1 MNPHPAVPGPRGDR
15 RRPEGPTE
23 ALTSEPPPAGG
34 PAAGLRLPILSSASA
49 TLPANAPSPEPAP
62 RLPLH
67 RRLPR
72 VNATTDA
79 FRRRHFPEASLAE
92 WNDWRWQSRHR
103 ITKLAQLER
112 MLALSDDERAALVQG
127 ESMLPVGITPYY
139 LSLVSPDDPEEP
151 LRRTVIPVTGEFVRA
166 PGEADDPLG
175 EDAHMPVP
183 GLVHRYP
190 DRVLFLVLDFCST
203 YCRYCTRSRVVGH
216 GEIIPDERRLEAA
229 LDYIRRTPT
238 IRDVLL
244 SGGDPLAMADH
255 RLDWVLGRLRDIP
268 HVEFV
273 RIGTKMPAVLPQRI
287 TPELVRMLKRHHP
300 LWMSIHFMHP
310 AECTPEAYRACARLA
325 DAGIPLGSQTV
336 LTRGVNDDVA
346 TMKALVHHL
355 LRMRVKPYY
364 LYQCD
369 PISGSS
375 HFRTTVQKGL
385 EIIAG
390 LRGHTTGYAVPTYV
404 VDAPGGGGKIPLQ
417 PEYLVG
423 RDGDALV
430 LRNYEGKLFRYPD
443 PLPPGDGGTV
453 SELLAKT
460 GAFTLAGRRR
470 RRNGGGAAA
479 GGNGHASAGGHANA
493 NGHAN
498 GNENGHAHG
507 NGKGPG
513 TTDGKSLGETGG
525 RPGTPPE
532 PAPIGGGEEDD

>member
-1 MNPHPAVPGPRGDR
+1 MNPHAAHPGPLTDR
-15 RRPEGPTE
+15 RHEEGQTE
-23 ALTSEPPPAGG
+23 AQTSEPPPARATGK
-34 PAAGLRLPILSSASA
+34 LRLPVLSP
-49 TLPANAPSPEPAP
+49 LPAATAPPAPAVPAPSAEPPAP
-62 RLPLH
+62 CAAVASLAH
-67 RRLPR
+67 RRLPAINER
-72 VNATTDA
+72 TNA
-79 FRRRHFPEASLAE
+79 FRRRFFPAATLAE

-103 ITKLAQLER
+103 ITKLAQLEQ
-112 MLALSDDERAALVQG
+112 MLTLSSDERAALVQG

-139 LSLVSPDDPEEP
+139 LSLISPHDPQEP
-151 LRRTVIPVTGEFVRA
+151 LRRTVIPVTGELVRL

-216 GEIIPDERRLEAA
+216 GEINPDERRLEVA
-229 LDYIRRTPT
+229 LDYIRRTPS

-255 RLDWVLGRLRDIP
+255 RLDWVLTRLREIP

-300 LWMSIHFMHP
+300 LWMSIHYMHP
-310 AECTPEAYRACARLA
+310 DECTPEAYRAAARLA

-336 LTRGVNDDVA
+336 LAKGVNDSVE
-346 TMKALVHHL
+346 TMKQLVHHL

-417 PEYLVG
+417 PDYLLG
-423 RDGDALV
+423 RDGEDLV
-430 LRNYEGKLFRYPD
+430 LRNYEGRLFRYPD

-453 SELLAKT
+453 TELAAMSGAFALAGSRNRQGNRRRGAGAGRAPNGNGASKGNGPSKGNGAANDDGKT
-460 GAFTLAGRRR
+460 GGHF
-470 RRNGGGAAA
+470 
-479 GGNGHASAGGHANA
+479 GNGQPSDPPGG
-493 NGHAN
+493 
-498 GNENGHAHG
+498 
-507 NGKGPG
+507 P
-513 TTDGKSLGETGG
+513 D
-525 RPGTPPE
+525 
-532 PAPIGGGEEDD
+532 GGEH